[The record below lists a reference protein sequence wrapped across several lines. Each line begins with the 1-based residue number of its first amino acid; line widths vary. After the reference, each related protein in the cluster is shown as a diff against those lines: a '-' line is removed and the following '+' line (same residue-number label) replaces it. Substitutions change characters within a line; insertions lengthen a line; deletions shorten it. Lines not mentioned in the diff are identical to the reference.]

1 MSGGNDSMKPTVEMP
16 IVSVPTAHANAFK
29 NRLMLT

>member
-1 MSGGNDSMKPTVEMP
+1 MSGGNDSNIPTMQMP
-16 IVSVPTAHANAFK
+16 VVITPTAHENAFK